1 MDKVSYVLT
10 VRSGQDSLETCFC
23 KKYLPGAWKDNLPL
37 YDFGCNNTFWNQIA
51 FKPITAG
58 SVRDENINFG
68 SDRTSLMP
76 EKIQVNQSLR
86 SSKFSS
92 SHQIPNYENN
102 TTSKLN
108 EYINKY
114 KIKLTL
120 LYFNSFWQLFH
131 IPSLISV
138 CFCCYEKLFQLLYKK
153 LLKSRNNW
161 HCGYVK
167 IDANPT
173 ILVSHDFWRQI
184 FAHAL
189 SYLHY
194 C

>member
-76 EKIQVNQSLR
+76 EKIQVSQSLR

-92 SHQIPNYENN
+92 SHQIPNYQNN

-131 IPSLISV
+131 IPFFYTI
-138 CFCCYEKLFQLLYKK
+138 FDQRLFLLLWKAFST
-153 LLKSRNNW
+153 KSRNNW

-173 ILVSHDFWRQI
+173 IFVSHDFWRQI

-189 SYLHY
+189 SYLH
-194 C
+194 CC